1 MVCRVRESLSERGGV
16 LEAEKA
22 PYPQP
27 RRRRTRRGGEGMGE
41 AGTD

>member
-1 MVCRVRESLSERGGV
+1 MVCHVRESLSEQGV

-27 RRRRTRRGGEGMGE
+27 RRRRTRRGGKGMGE